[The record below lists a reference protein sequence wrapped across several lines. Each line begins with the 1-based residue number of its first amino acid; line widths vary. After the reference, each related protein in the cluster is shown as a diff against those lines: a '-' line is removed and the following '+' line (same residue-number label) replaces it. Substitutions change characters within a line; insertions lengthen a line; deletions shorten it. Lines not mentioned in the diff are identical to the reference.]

1 MGGRGGLWKRVEE
14 QGGEEEEGKGK
25 WDGLTGIERDECER
39 EGKRQAR
46 RVRKVMEGG
55 ETIAEA
61 TEEDDWNRSQGMRR
75 AESCK
80 PPPPDSNSTMIL
92 LLSARQSCHG
102 LS

>member
-14 QGGEEEEGKGK
+14 RGGEEEEGNGK
-25 WDGLTGIERDECER
+25 WDELTGSERGECER

-46 RVRKVMEGG
+46 QVSKVMEGG

-61 TEEDDWNRSQGMRR
+61 TEEDDWNGLQGMWR

-80 PPPPDSNSTMIL
+80 PPPPDSPSTVIS
-92 LLSARQSCHG
+92 LLSAR
-102 LS
+102 